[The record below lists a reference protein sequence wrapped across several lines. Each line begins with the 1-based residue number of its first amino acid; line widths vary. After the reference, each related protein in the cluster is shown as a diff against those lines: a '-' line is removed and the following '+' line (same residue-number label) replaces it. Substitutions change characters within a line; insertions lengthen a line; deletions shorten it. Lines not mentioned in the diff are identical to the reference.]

1 MPTLQNE
8 ETARQDKLLRNVL
21 FTFFVTGAACQ
32 PIGSLV
38 PFLRSAYGF
47 SYDFSG
53 LLLSAQ
59 SFGNLTAVALSGF
72 LPTLLGRRKS
82 ILATAVW
89 IAVAYLL
96 FTAGIGLPAVL
107 LLACFMSGFG
117 KGGSGNFSNTMMS
130 TLPGDKATRGFN
142 LLHGACALGALSSP
156 ILFLLFSSW
165 KPQGGWR
172 MVTGLLFLLCLV
184 QLFVYVRMDLPP
196 EHRAESG
203 KALDLSFLRI
213 PQFWMGTM
221 MLFFYIS
228 SEYAIT
234 GWLVT
239 YFQDIGILTA
249 GQSQMMNS
257 LFWLIMFLGRMLG
270 ASITGKVSKSAML
283 TVDGLGFF
291 AFFLVLFFGRTPG
304 VVIFGLIGSA
314 LFMATIFPTSFAFGS
329 QYTRGNDLGSSI
341 MTLTG
346 SLGGIIT
353 PALVGFV
360 AEGTGNIRSGMALV
374 AVFVGLLLACILVSV
389 LLNRRFTAKG

>member
-72 LPTLLGRRKS
+72 LPTLLGRRRS

-96 FTAGIGLPAVL
+96 FTAGTGLPAVL

-142 LLHGACALGALSSP
+142 LLHGA
-156 ILFLLFSSW
+156 
-165 KPQGGWR
+165 
-172 MVTGLLFLLCLV
+172 
-184 QLFVYVRMDLPP
+184 
-196 EHRAESG
+196 
-203 KALDLSFLRI
+203 
-213 PQFWMGTM
+213 
-221 MLFFYIS
+221 
-228 SEYAIT
+228 YAI
-234 GWLVT
+234 GAILDKLASSLPKPDEEHL
-239 YFQDIGILTA
+239 FKHHILTTFIIS
-249 GQSQMMNS
+249 G
-257 LFWLIMFLGRMLG
+257 FLGVLRSFDKEEL
-270 ASITGKVSKSAML
+270 IRKE
-283 TVDGLGFF
+283 
-291 AFFLVLFFGRTPG
+291 AFEK
-304 VVIFGLIGSA
+304 I
-314 LFMATIFPTSFAFGS
+314 
-329 QYTRGNDLGSSI
+329 
-341 MTLTG
+341 
-346 SLGGIIT
+346 
-353 PALVGFV
+353 
-360 AEGTGNIRSGMALV
+360 AEGLENGIRLG
-374 AVFVGLLLACILVSV
+374 
-389 LLNRRFTAKG
+389 